1 MSRAAPYPVLPVWVI
16 TGFLGSGKTTLVNR
30 LLWDQPRSAVVI
42 NEFGAVPV
50 DQKLLEHAGAPLA
63 VLSGGCLCCQVRT
76 SMAPLMKNL
85 WMAWRERADR
95 PFDRVLI
102 ETSGVASPGPVLD
115 TLLCDRWLAQRFRLQ
130 AVVTTVSAV
139 DGAVQIGRF
148 PEAAA
153 QVALADTLLI
163 TQGDLDPSASGE
175 TLAAELDRL
184 APATPRIAGHPDTLG
199 FDALLALGSGAS
211 GFRPVKGADIE
222 HGFRS
227 LTLRL
232 EAPVDAALLQCV
244 LADLLH
250 RHGERLVRV
259 KGLLPAMDG
268 GSPLVVQAAAGRL
281 YPPVP
286 VPGPLADPTRG
297 QLVFIG
303 TGPIDDLA
311 QAVVTAL
318 AGGIGPPA
326 ARHLH

>member
-1 MSRAAPYPVLPVWVI
+1 MTRAAPYPMLPVWVI

-30 LLWDQPRSAVVI
+30 LLRDRPRSAVVI

-76 SMAPLMKNL
+76 SMAPLLKNL
-85 WMAWRERADR
+85 WMAWRERDQH
-95 PFDRVLI
+95 PFERVLI

-115 TLLCDRWLAQRFRLQ
+115 TLLCDRWLAQRFRLE

-139 DGAVQIGRF
+139 DGSVQLARF

-153 QVALADTLLI
+153 QVALADALLI
-163 TQGDLDPSASGE
+163 THGDLDSSASAE
-175 TLAAELDRL
+175 TLATDLDRL
-184 APATPRIAGHPDTLG
+184 APATPRIAGHPDSLG
-199 FDALLALGSGAS
+199 FDALLALRSSAS
-211 GFRPVKGADIE
+211 GFRPIRGDELE
-222 HGFRS
+222 HSFRS
-227 LTLRL
+227 VTLSL
-232 EAPVDAALLQCV
+232 EAPVDPARLKSV

-268 GSPLVVQAAAGRL
+268 GSPLVVQAAAGRF

-286 VPGPLADPTRG
+286 VPGPLADPSRG

-303 TGPIDDLA
+303 AGPIDDLA

-318 AGGIGPPA
+318 AGGVGPPTPH
-326 ARHLH
+326 RPH

>member
-1 MSRAAPYPVLPVWVI
+1 MSGASRYPVLPVWVI

-30 LLWDQPRSAVVI
+30 LLRDRPRSAVVI
-42 NEFGAVPV
+42 NEFGAVPI
-50 DQKLLEHAGAPLA
+50 DQKLIEHSGAPLA

-76 SMAPLMKNL
+76 SMAPLLRNL
-85 WMAWRERADR
+85 WMAWRERDER
-95 PFDRVLI
+95 PFDRILI

-130 AVVTTVSAV
+130 AVVTTVSAL
-139 DGAVQIGRF
+139 DGSAQVERF
-148 PEAAA
+148 PEAVA
-153 QVALADTLLI
+153 QIALADALLI
-163 TQGDLDPSASGE
+163 THGDLGPPAAADR
-175 TLAAELDRL
+175 LAATLDRL

-268 GSPLVVQAAAGRL
+268 GLPLVLQAAAGRL

-286 VPGPLADPTRG
+286 VAGPLTDPTRG

-311 QAVVTAL
+311 QAVVAAL
-318 AGGIGPPA
+318 TGGIRPPTP
-326 ARHLH
+326 RGLH

>member
-1 MSRAAPYPVLPVWVI
+1 MTRASPYPVLPVWVI

-30 LLWDQPRSAVVI
+30 LLRDQPRSAVVI

-50 DQKLLEHAGAPLA
+50 DQKLLEHTGAPLA

-85 WMAWRERADR
+85 WMAWRERDER

-139 DGAVQIGRF
+139 DGAAQIERF

-153 QVALADTLLI
+153 QIALSDTLLI
-163 TQGDLDPSASGE
+163 THGDIGPPAAAE

-184 APATPRIAGHPDTLG
+184 APATPRIARHPDTLG
-199 FDALLALGSGAS
+199 FDALITLGTGAS
-211 GFRPVKGADIE
+211 GFRPVRSNDIE
-222 HGFRS
+222 HSFRS

-232 EAPVDAALLQCV
+232 EAPVAPNLLQRV
-244 LADLLH
+244 LQDLLH
-250 RHGERLVRV
+250 QHGDRLVRV
-259 KGLLPAMDG
+259 KGLLPALDG

-286 VPGPLADPTRG
+286 VPGPMADPTRG

-303 TGPIDDLA
+303 SGPIDDLA

-318 AGGIGPPA
+318 AGGIGPPPS
-326 ARHLH
+326 RGLH